1 VLAALRVSS
10 EEGLRRVPI
19 AGPRFRIGRDSE
31 NDLVL
36 TPLEVS
42 RWHAEI
48 IVEPGRFLMRDGQAE
63 RSASKL
69 GTWVN
74 GARIVEHLLVH
85 GDRIH
90 LGGAGGADLDF
101 EIGGAPGVAV
111 RADPS
116 TTTAVDGVGQ
126 LAALLAGLR
135 ALGGTR
141 VLDDVLALVL
151 DAALT
156 VTGAERAFILLAN
169 AAGTLELKLAR
180 GRGRAT
186 LPTSDLRSHRVPE
199 EVLATGCAQYYKDF
213 REEIPDREQRDTV
226 AFQLRTVVCLPIV
239 AFDLADAAVEAGTDR
254 RIGVIYLDSLERG
267 HLLSPETRSALEA
280 LTANAAI
287 AIENARLYRE
297 TLEKARL
304 EHEIRVAAQIQRLL
318 LPQAPHDGRYCRAA
332 ALTIPCR
339 AIGGDVL
346 DYVDPDG
353 QRFVFAVGDVAG
365 KGPPA
370 ALLGALVMGMFA
382 DQRTEAR
389 SPAGIVAR
397 INDALAAR
405 AIGARYVTLLC
416 GQLTPDGRLTYC
428 NAGHNPPLLSGEH
441 GVRRLET
448 GGPPAGMFD
457 DARYNEDTVT
467 LAAGDRLVVYTDG
480 LSEARNLAGEEFGE
494 HRILAAAQACPD
506 DDPARLLAALAH
518 EVQSFSAGAIQD
530 DDITALV
537 IVYRGPTVAWQRSQP
552 AQP

>member
-1 VLAALRVSS
+1 MLGHQFAC
-10 EEGLRRVPI
+10 EGGSGQDQV
-19 AGPRFRIGRDSE
+19 AG
-31 NDLVL
+31 
-36 TPLEVS
+36 
-42 RWHAEI
+42 
-48 IVEPGRFLMRDGQAE
+48 
-63 RSASKL
+63 
-69 GTWVN
+69 
-74 GARIVEHLLVH
+74 
-85 GDRIH
+85 GDRETAGCP
-90 LGGAGGADLDF
+90 GGPGGADLGF
-101 EIGGAPGVAV
+101 ELGVSTVLAGGNA
-111 RADPS
+111 S
-116 TTTAVDGVGQ
+116 TTTAVAGVGQ

-169 AAGTLELKLAR
+169 AAGALELKLAR

-186 LPTSDLRSHRVPE
+186 LPASDLRSHRVPE
-199 EVLATGCAQYYKDF
+199 EVLATGRAQYYENF
-213 REEIPDREQRDTV
+213 RDEIPDRDQRDTV
-226 AFQLRTVVCLPIV
+226 AFQLRTVVCLPVV
-239 AFDLADAAVEAGTDR
+239 AFDLADAAVEAGSDR

-267 HLLSPETRSALEA
+267 HLLSPATRSALEA

-318 LPQAPHDGRYCRAA
+318 LPQAPYDGRYCRAA

-346 DYVDPDG
+346 DYLDPDG

-382 DQRTEAR
+382 DQRAEAR

-405 AIGARYVTLLC
+405 AIEARYVTLLC
-416 GQLTPDGRLTYC
+416 GQLTLDGRLTYC
-428 NAGHNPPLLSGEH
+428 NAGHNPPLLTGGY
-441 GVRRLET
+441 GVRRLEA
-448 GGPPAGMFD
+448 GGPPAGMFEE
-457 DARYNEDTVT
+457 ARYDEETVI

-480 LSEARNLAGEEFGE
+480 LSEARNAAGEEFGE
-494 HRILAAAQACPD
+494 HGILSAAQACPS

-518 EVQSFSAGAIQD
+518 EVQSFAAGAIQN

-537 IVYRGPTVAWQRSQP
+537 IVYRGPTA
-552 AQP
+552 